1 MLSPYRVL
9 RIQPG
14 CNEEELR
21 AAYKKRALETHPD
34 KGGNVEEFRS
44 VKTAYEALLKA
55 VPAASNTATKKSE
68 PQSSDVFTPF
78 SRPFPDAFRAATA
91 AGTAAASKVSVS
103 ARKQGTKRRRTLE
116 ESIEMAFADIPRHAR
131 TNRVPKA
138 PPQPKPKPVLQSPKP
153 KPGPKEKAEK
163 AERPERPQSAE
174 SQEPDNFAAKLWGR
188 LLQLT
193 LEKRAEA
200 ISSLPA
206 KTKER
211 LEAFL
216 KAKKRQRSA
225 DSEAETD
232 SEAESETSSGS
243 SSSSS
248 EESEAG
254 RTTANAAPR
263 NANISKSATSQRP
276 DKTAKLQELERV
288 SIQELERLEAA
299 IRSLQDKAQ
308 QRGFIKSIPE
318 DKRLALEKHMRSK
331 RHPPAAKQ
339 QPKKMRQ
346 MISAAQ

>member
-1 MLSPYRVL
+1 M
-9 RIQPG
+9 
-14 CNEEELR
+14 
-21 AAYKKRALETHPD
+21 
-34 KGGNVEEFRS
+34 EEFRS

-68 PQSSDVFTPF
+68 PQSSDFFTPF

-91 AGTAAASKVSVS
+91 AATAAASKVSVS

-138 PPQPKPKPVLQSPKP
+138 PPPQPKPKPVLQSPKP

-225 DSEAETD
+225 DTEAETD

-263 NANISKSATSQRP
+263 NANISKPATSQRS

-288 SIQELERLEAA
+288 NIQELERLEAA

-339 QPKKMRQ
+339 QPKK
-346 MISAAQ
+346 

>member
-91 AGTAAASKVSVS
+91 AATAAASKVSVS

-153 KPGPKEKAEK
+153 KPGPNKKAEK

-174 SQEPDNFAAKLWGR
+174 SQEPDHFAAKLWGR

-254 RTTANAAPR
+254 RTTAPDSDSWNCVVVY
-263 NANISKSATSQRP
+263 SA
-276 DKTAKLQELERV
+276 V
-288 SIQELERLEAA
+288 
-299 IRSLQDKAQ
+299 
-308 QRGFIKSIPE
+308 
-318 DKRLALEKHMRSK
+318 
-331 RHPPAAKQ
+331 
-339 QPKKMRQ
+339 
-346 MISAAQ
+346 